1 VSGQRLVPVIAD
13 DGHVVCDSTAILGYL
28 EQHWYGF
35 AVHKGYITRRH
46 EEAVIELGVSP
57 AHRRSV
63 RCKAYAALG
72 LFPAA

>member
-1 VSGQRLVPVIAD
+1 MRRLDLDYP
-13 DGHVVCDSTAILGYL
+13 G
-28 EQHWYGF
+28 YGF
-35 AVHKGYITRRH
+35 AVHKGYITRGH
-46 EEAVIELGVSP
+46 EAAVVKLGLSP

>member
-1 VSGQRLVPVIAD
+1 MERIDAVYPG
-13 DGHVVCDSTAILGYL
+13 
-28 EQHWYGF
+28 YGF
-35 AVHKGYITRRH
+35 ARHKGYITRAH

-72 LFPAA
+72 LSPAAA